1 MIEKCLQVG
10 MSEDA
15 KNDVIEGRLLTL
27 NQICGIVGGHYQTT
41 KKVVD
46 EYVKNG
52 RLKTGEV
59 RRRNR
64 PFEAYYISDT
74 ILAEIQIIL
83 QEIKR
88 TNSPVKMFENMAT
101 KTAVN
106 DTTSRKINNFEQ
118 AGENVTAKMSDN
130 VKIYE
135 VTKLN
140 NELENRVKILEAE
153 LKDKEL
159 AHAHEREKLNGEK
172 VQLQADNYKL
182 QADIK
187 LIEDKSS
194 SMESAWAAEK
204 QRAEALEKVVKS
216 RNIQLIIT
224 GAVLLVVVVV
234 ICCYFIFTR

>member
-1 MIEKCLQVG
+1 
-10 MSEDA
+10 MSEDV

-41 KKVVD
+41 KKIVD

-59 RRRNR
+59 KRRNR
-64 PFEAYYISDT
+64 PFEAYYVSDT
-74 ILAEIQIIL
+74 VLAEIQIVL

-88 TNSPVKMFENMAT
+88 TNSPVKMLESMSVKNT
-101 KTAVN
+101 VN
-106 DTTSRKINNFEQ
+106 DNAARINDSCNQ
-118 AGENVTAKMSDN
+118 SNENVSVKMSDN

-135 VTKLN
+135 VVKQN
-140 NELENRVKILEAE
+140 NELENKVRILEAE

-172 VQLQADNYKL
+172 VQLEADNYKL

-187 LIEDKSS
+187 LIEDKQKSF
-194 SMESAWAAEK
+194 ESAWAEEK
-204 QRAEALEKVVKS
+204 QKSASLEKTIKT
-216 RNIQLIIT
+216 RNLQLIIT
-224 GAVLLVVVVV
+224 GAVLLVVIVV
-234 ICCYFIFTR
+234 ICCYFLFSR